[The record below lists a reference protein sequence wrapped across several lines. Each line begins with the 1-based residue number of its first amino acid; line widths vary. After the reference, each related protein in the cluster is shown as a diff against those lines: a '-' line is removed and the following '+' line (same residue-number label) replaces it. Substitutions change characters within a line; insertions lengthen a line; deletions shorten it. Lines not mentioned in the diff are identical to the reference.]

1 VVVIAK
7 ILLLR
12 ILVSIGLWMLLMVVC
27 FLKPSYL
34 GYAGLALLHLWYIY
48 IPFLLVVVSAIW
60 RLVQRI
66 AEPRGVK
73 QYDM

>member
-12 ILVSIGLWMLLMVVC
+12 IVVPIGLWMLLMAAC
-27 FLKPSYL
+27 FPKPSYL
-34 GYAGLALLHLWYIY
+34 GHAGLALLHLWYIY

-60 RLVQRI
+60 LLVQRI
-66 AEPRGVK
+66 AQPRGVK
-73 QYDM
+73 